1 MAVKSEKK
9 ENVRLLYGNDLVSL
23 SLRKEELIKTYF
35 KGEVPDTTVLESPG
49 NYESCKNALGGQSL
63 FFSKTAVIIQNPF
76 FLKKT
81 VRNEKEEKESEKEPE
96 ILQFVDV
103 YGQQYSVEINQNIA
117 KKQYNDTLFIHDGDR
132 LTYAD
137 EKYTSRLG
145 IDVSYH
151 QGEIDWKKVKAAGY
165 DFAFIR
171 IGYRGYAEAGTVNAD
186 IRFDEYIQQAQNAG
200 LDVGVYFFSQAV
212 NEEEA
217 REEAQFVLDHLS
229 GYNLQLPVVFDPESI
244 LDDDA
249 RTDHVSGEQFTKNTE
264 AFCSAIEAAGYDAM
278 IYSNMLWEAYELDL
292 EKLSAYPVWY
302 ADYELKPQTP
312 YHFEVW
318 QYTNQGSVDGI
329 NGRTDINIQLIEKP
343 SK

>member
-1 MAVKSEKK
+1 MVVLFCCMIFCMTGCGSSEKSDS
-9 ENVRLLYGNDLVSL
+9 GA
-23 SLRKEELIKTYF
+23 KEE
-35 KGEVPDTTVLESPG
+35 
-49 NYESCKNALGGQSL
+49 
-63 FFSKTAVIIQNPF
+63 
-76 FLKKT
+76 KT
-81 VRNEKEEKESEKEPE
+81 VKKQEQQNEKEEEKESEKESE

-217 REEAQFVLDHLS
+217 REEAKFVLDHLS

>member
-1 MAVKSEKK
+1 MKK
-9 ENVRLLYGNDLVSL
+9 E
-23 SLRKEELIKTYF
+23 
-35 KGEVPDTTVLESPG
+35 
-49 NYESCKNALGGQSL
+49 
-63 FFSKTAVIIQNPF
+63 
-76 FLKKT
+76 
-81 VRNEKEEKESEKEPE
+81 EEKESEKEPE

-217 REEAQFVLDHLS
+217 REEAKFVLDHLS

>member
-1 MAVKSEKK
+1 MKRAFPVMAVLFCCMIFCMTGCGSSEKSDS
-9 ENVRLLYGNDLVSL
+9 GA
-23 SLRKEELIKTYF
+23 KEE
-35 KGEVPDTTVLESPG
+35 
-49 NYESCKNALGGQSL
+49 
-63 FFSKTAVIIQNPF
+63 
-76 FLKKT
+76 KT
-81 VRNEKEEKESEKEPE
+81 VKKQEQQNEKEEEKESEKEPE

-171 IGYRGYAEAGTVNAD
+171 IGYRGYAEAGTVNVD

-217 REEAQFVLDHLS
+217 REEAKFVLDHLS

>member
-1 MAVKSEKK
+1 MKRAFPVMAVLFCCMIFCMTGCGSSEKSDS
-9 ENVRLLYGNDLVSL
+9 GA
-23 SLRKEELIKTYF
+23 KEE
-35 KGEVPDTTVLESPG
+35 
-49 NYESCKNALGGQSL
+49 
-63 FFSKTAVIIQNPF
+63 
-76 FLKKT
+76 KT
-81 VRNEKEEKESEKEPE
+81 VKKQEQQNEKEEEKESEKEPE

-200 LDVGVYFFSQAV
+200 LDVGVYFS
-212 NEEEA
+212 
-217 REEAQFVLDHLS
+217 
-229 GYNLQLPVVFDPESI
+229 
-244 LDDDA
+244 
-249 RTDHVSGEQFTKNTE
+249 
-264 AFCSAIEAAGYDAM
+264 SA
-278 IYSNMLWEAYELDL
+278 
-292 EKLSAYPVWY
+292 
-302 ADYELKPQTP
+302 
-312 YHFEVW
+312 
-318 QYTNQGSVDGI
+318 
-329 NGRTDINIQLIEKP
+329 
-343 SK
+343 

>member
-1 MAVKSEKK
+1 MKRAFPVMAVLFCCMIFCMTGCGSSEKSDS
-9 ENVRLLYGNDLVSL
+9 GA
-23 SLRKEELIKTYF
+23 KEE
-35 KGEVPDTTVLESPG
+35 
-49 NYESCKNALGGQSL
+49 
-63 FFSKTAVIIQNPF
+63 
-76 FLKKT
+76 KT
-81 VRNEKEEKESEKEPE
+81 VKKQEQQNEKEEEKESEKESE

-217 REEAQFVLDHLS
+217 REEAKFVLDHLS

-292 EKLSAYPVWY
+292 ENYP
-302 ADYELKPQTP
+302 
-312 YHFEVW
+312 HIRSGMRI
-318 QYTNQGSVDGI
+318 TN
-329 NGRTDINIQLIEKP
+329 
-343 SK
+343 